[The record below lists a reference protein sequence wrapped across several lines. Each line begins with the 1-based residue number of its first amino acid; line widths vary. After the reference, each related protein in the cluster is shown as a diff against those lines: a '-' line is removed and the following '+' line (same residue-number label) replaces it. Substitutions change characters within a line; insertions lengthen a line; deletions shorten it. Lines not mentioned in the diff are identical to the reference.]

1 MQAPLETEEY
11 RLLLKLQKGDQSAFN
26 TLMATYKRV
35 LAKRILYILKSTQ
48 DTEEVLQELFV
59 RLWLNRKKIDPNL
72 PIKAYLFHIGENLVI
87 DAIRK
92 ANREK
97 NFLKA
102 YKTEQSTE
110 AYSHIEETLYR
121 KENRELL
128 DKLIAQVPEQSRKV
142 FTLCKI
148 EGRSYDEVSQ
158 LLSISTATVNSHITK
173 TNRLLRNYLKENE
186 GLIIGLSIS
195 YIFLAS

>member
-1 MQAPLETEEY
+1 MQDPLETEEY

-72 PIKAYLFHIGENLVI
+72 PIKAYLFHIGENLII

-102 YKTEQSTE
+102 YKTEQATE

-173 TNRLLRNYLKENE
+173 TNRLLRNYLKDNE
-186 GLIIGLSIS
+186 GLIIGLSVS